1 MRNGAC
7 ALVTIM
13 VTIAGMEKLF
23 TWRKA
28 NELSA
33 EAAGKLIGVSKV
45 QWLRLETGDRR
56 IAPERVLLI
65 ENLTGISRH
74 ELRPD
79 IFGDG
84 LKVIERKTA

>member
-1 MRNGAC
+1 
-7 ALVTIM
+7 
-13 VTIAGMEKLF
+13 MEKLY

-45 QWLRLETGDRR
+45 QWLRMESGDRG
-56 IAPERVLLI
+56 IAAERVLVI

-84 LKVIERKTA
+84 LKVIGRKSA